1 MRFICKCNESPRDL
15 CINDIYNLLY
25 QSEKKEKNN
34 IFNCKI
40 HKNEKYTF
48 YCKKHNKNLCDKC
61 VNKCLDHRNEL
72 EYFAFD
78 ENTFNKSLYLG
89 NKINQFETLAN
100 IEKNFENYIKRKM
113 ILLNQKIIIN
123 YILVIIQM
131 MILALILIL
140 EMKRA

>member
-1 MRFICKCNESPRDL
+1 MEKWD
-15 CINDIYNLLY
+15 LY

-48 YCKKHNKNLCDKC
+48 YCKKHNKNLCYKC
-61 VNKCLDHRNEL
+61 VNKCLDHRNEIDF
-72 EYFAFD
+72 FAFD

-100 IEKNFENYIKRKM
+100 IEKDFDNYSEMEDDI
-113 ILLNQKIIIN
+113 ITINQKIIIN
-123 YILVIIQM
+123 YILVIIQI
-131 MILALILIL
+131 MILALIL